1 MPRSGST
8 LTAVAAGG
16 VLGAEARYGLTVA
29 LPYHGGQFPVSTLL
43 INVTGS
49 LLIGLL
55 MAWLEP
61 QRSPHPLLR
70 PFLGVGVLAGYT
82 TYSGFAV
89 DVQQL
94 LLAHRPLVAVGYLAA
109 TVLGCATAVWLA
121 STLVAGSAVPT
132 RLPDATGS
140 GRATGSG
147 GAAAGSGGATLGSAA
162 LPEGEPR

>member
-1 MPRSGST
+1 MPLTGST

-29 LPYHGGQFPVSTLL
+29 LPYRGGQFPVSTLL

-55 MAWLEP
+55 MAWLESQP
-61 QRSPHPLLR
+61 TPHPLLR
-70 PFLGVGVLAGYT
+70 PFLGAGVLAGYT

-94 LLAHRPLVAVGYLAA
+94 MLAHRPLAAVGYLAS

-121 STLVAGSAVPT
+121 STLTTGSAVPT
-132 RLPDATGS
+132 RLPGATGPGRVAGS
-140 GRATGSG
+140 GGVTGSG
-147 GAAAGSGGATLGSAA
+147 GAAAGSAA
-162 LPEGEPR
+162 LPESEPR